1 MVQESWLVVVEVVKE
16 RVLRLSISQGGR
28 QDDQEDGEKDYHPGR
43 RQVEHT
49 LTGGWE
55 AQPLYQA
62 GSCRCAPGFQTCT
75 PLPVSFV
82 ILLLFHQSF
91 RLIID
96 KKAFLISSS
105 SIYCVFACIQSYL
118 IKVLPLILV

>member
-1 MVQESWLVVVEVVKE
+1 MVQEGWLLVVEVVKE

-55 AQPLYQA
+55 SQPLYQA
-62 GSCRCAPGFQTCT
+62 ASCRFQTCT

-105 SIYCVFACIQSYL
+105 SIYGVFACIQSYL